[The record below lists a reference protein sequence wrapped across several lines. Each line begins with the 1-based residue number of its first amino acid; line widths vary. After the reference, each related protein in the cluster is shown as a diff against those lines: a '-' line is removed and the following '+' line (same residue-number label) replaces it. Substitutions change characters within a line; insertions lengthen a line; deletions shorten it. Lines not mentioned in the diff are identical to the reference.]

1 MAASALAQHPGMTE
15 TLTAITRLLVL
26 LFLVSSMSGIGLGLT
41 LSQIIAPLR
50 NVKLIVL
57 AVIMNFIIVPLL
69 AVVTARLLRLDEP
82 FALGLLLLGLAA
94 GAPFLPKVVGIA
106 NGDVASAVGLMVL
119 LMVGTTVFLPVA
131 LPLLIKGV
139 QVNPWKIARFL
150 TLLMLIPL
158 VAGLIVRARAA
169 SIGARVQTRL
179 RRSVYRHPASGACP
193 GHGHS
198 FSRRAPH
205 FRHGRHLCRP
215 ALCHLLGGGGMVGWW
230 AGIGPKDGPWLGD
243 RTSQHPR
250 RAGRERAKLQGSKC
264 VGDGSSHHAYRDPH
278 LVAGRAPDRKAPGRY
293 TFGKQSHRQQLSCH
307 RTHQSRQYA
316 SPS

>member
-1 MAASALAQHPGMTE
+1 MHPGMTE
-15 TLTAITRLLVL
+15 TLTAVTRLLVL

-50 NVKLIVL
+50 NVKLIAL

-139 QVNPWKIARFL
+139 EVNPWKIARFL

-158 VAGLIVRARAA
+158 VAGLVVRARAA
-169 SIGARVQTRL
+169 SIGARLQPVFEGLSTSVLLLVLVLIMATHFQGVLRIFGTGAIFGALLFAIFSAVAGWLVGGADLAQKTVLGLGTGLRNIPAALVVSVQNFKDPNVSVMVLVTTLIGILILLPAARL
-179 RRSVYRHPASGACP
+179 I
-193 GHGHS
+193 
-198 FSRRAPH
+198 
-205 FRHGRHLCRP
+205 GRHQ
-215 ALCHLLGGGGMVGWW
+215 VGT
-230 AGIGPKDGPWLGD
+230 L
-243 RTSQHPR
+243 S
-250 RAGRERAKLQGSKC
+250 ESKAI
-264 VGDGSSHHAYRDPH
+264 DSN
-278 LVAGRAPDRKAPGRY
+278 
-293 TFGKQSHRQQLSCH
+293 
-307 RTHQSRQYA
+307 
-316 SPS
+316 

>member
-1 MAASALAQHPGMTE
+1 MTE
-15 TLTAITRLLVL
+15 TLTAVTRLLVL

-139 QVNPWKIARFL
+139 EVNPWKIARFL

-169 SIGARVQTRL
+169 SIGARLQPVFEGLSTGVLLLVLVLVMATHFQGVLRIFGTGAIFAALLFAIFSAVAGWLVGGADLAQRTVLGLGTGLRNIPAALVVSVQNFKDPNVSVMVLVTTLIGILILLPAARLIGRHQVGTLSESKAIDSICRL
-179 RRSVYRHPASGACP
+179 RP
-193 GHGHS
+193 GPG
-198 FSRRAPH
+198 
-205 FRHGRHLCRP
+205 
-215 ALCHLLGGGGMVGWW
+215 CHDKRNRL
-230 AGIGPKDGPWLGD
+230 
-243 RTSQHPR
+243 
-250 RAGRERAKLQGSKC
+250 
-264 VGDGSSHHAYRDPH
+264 
-278 LVAGRAPDRKAPGRY
+278 
-293 TFGKQSHRQQLSCH
+293 
-307 RTHQSRQYA
+307 
-316 SPS
+316 

>member
-1 MAASALAQHPGMTE
+1 MAASALVQYPGMTE
-15 TLTAITRLLVL
+15 TLTAVTRLLVL

-50 NVKLIVL
+50 NVKLIVR
-57 AVIMNFIIVPLL
+57 AVIVNFIIVPLL

-169 SIGARVQTRL
+169 SIGARAQPVFEGLSTGILLLVLVLVMATHFQGVLRIFGTGAIFAALLFAIFSAVAGWLVGGADLAQRTVLGLGTGLRNIPAALVVSVQNFKDPNVSVMVLVTTLIGILILLPAARL
-179 RRSVYRHPASGACP
+179 I
-193 GHGHS
+193 
-198 FSRRAPH
+198 
-205 FRHGRHLCRP
+205 GRHQ
-215 ALCHLLGGGGMVGWW
+215 VGT
-230 AGIGPKDGPWLGD
+230 L
-243 RTSQHPR
+243 S
-250 RAGRERAKLQGSKC
+250 ESKAI
-264 VGDGSSHHAYRDPH
+264 DSN
-278 LVAGRAPDRKAPGRY
+278 
-293 TFGKQSHRQQLSCH
+293 
-307 RTHQSRQYA
+307 
-316 SPS
+316 

>member
-1 MAASALAQHPGMTE
+1 MTE
-15 TLTAITRLLVL
+15 TLTTVTRLLVL

-50 NVKLIVL
+50 NVKPIVL

-158 VAGLIVRARAA
+158 IVGLIVRARAA
-169 SIGARVQTRL
+169 SIGARAQPVFEGLSTGILLLVLVLVMATHFQGVLRIFGTGAIFAALLFAILAAAAGWLIGGADLAQRTVLGLGTGLRNIPAALVVSVQNFKDPNVSVMVLVTTLIGILILLPVARL
-179 RRSVYRHPASGACP
+179 I
-193 GHGHS
+193 
-198 FSRRAPH
+198 
-205 FRHGRHLCRP
+205 GRHQ
-215 ALCHLLGGGGMVGWW
+215 VG
-230 AGIGPKDGPWLGD
+230 
-243 RTSQHPR
+243 T
-250 RAGRERAKLQGSKC
+250 
-264 VGDGSSHHAYRDPH
+264 
-278 LVAGRAPDRKAPGRY
+278 
-293 TFGKQSHRQQLSCH
+293 LSE
-307 RTHQSRQYA
+307 SNA
-316 SPS
+316 IDSN

>member
-15 TLTAITRLLVL
+15 ILTAVTRLLVL

-41 LSQIIAPLR
+41 LSQIITPLR

-82 FALGLLLLGLAA
+82 FALGLLLLGLAP
-94 GAPFLPKVVGIA
+94 GEPFLPKVVGTA

-131 LPLLIKGV
+131 LPLLIMGV
-139 QVNPWKIARFL
+139 EVSPWKIARFL

-169 SIGARVQTRL
+169 S
-179 RRSVYRHPASGACP
+179 
-193 GHGHS
+193 
-198 FSRRAPH
+198 
-205 FRHGRHLCRP
+205 
-215 ALCHLLGGGGMVGWW
+215 
-230 AGIGPKDGPWLGD
+230 
-243 RTSQHPR
+243 
-250 RAGRERAKLQGSKC
+250 
-264 VGDGSSHHAYRDPH
+264 
-278 LVAGRAPDRKAPGRY
+278 
-293 TFGKQSHRQQLSCH
+293 
-307 RTHQSRQYA
+307 
-316 SPS
+316 